1 MKVLVT
7 GKTGFVGKN
16 ILNGLKQKYDVTA
29 PSRQELDVKDGNA
42 VHNYLKE
49 GKYDVVLQLANPN
62 PVKNNLDDSKSMFYD
77 SLKIF
82 MNFYENRHL
91 YGKMI
96 YLGSGAEF
104 DKRRD
109 ISFFKEEELGSSI
122 PTDEYG
128 FAKYIM
134 NQLTVSSQNIYNFR
148 IFACYGPYDHE
159 SKFITHA
166 INCCLRDERIT
177 IRQDCLFDYMQVEDL
192 LNIIS
197 WGIDHSLIFHDYN
210 ICSGK
215 RILLSE
221 IAEKVRDQMNSK
233 LSVQV
238 LNEGLNKEY
247 TADNSR
253 LMQELGDYKF
263 ITIDEGITKQITWQR
278 SNVI

>member
-7 GKTGFVGKN
+7 GKTGFIGKN
-16 ILNGLKQKYDVTA
+16 ILDGLQQKYDVVA

-42 VHNYLKE
+42 VRSYLKE
-49 GKYDVVLQLANPN
+49 GKFDVVLQLANPN

-82 MNFYENRHL
+82 MNFYETRDL

-104 DKRRD
+104 DKKRN
-109 ISFFKEEELGSSI
+109 IEFFKEEELGSSL

-134 NQLTVSSQNIYNFR
+134 NELTLKSQNIYNFR
-148 IFACYGPYDHE
+148 IFACYGPYDHD

-166 INCCLRDERIT
+166 INCCLRDERIS

-192 LNIIS
+192 LKIFC
-197 WGIDHSLIFHDYN
+197 WGIENPLNYHDYN

-221 IAEKVRDQMNSK
+221 IAEKVRVQMGSN
-233 LSVQV
+233 LSIQV

-253 LMQELGDYKF
+253 LLQELGDYNF
-263 ITIDEGITKQITWQR
+263 LTIDEGIAKQIMWQR
-278 SNVI
+278 SN